1 MNQNFHA
8 VAQRTLQFLHRR
20 FGFALWMLTRAEG
33 KDWIVLAAE
42 DHGYGVNEGKV
53 FRWEDSFCSR
63 MVKGLGPR
71 ISPDAQEI
79 KSYVAAPIN
88 SQLKIGA
95 YIGIPLLRT
104 DGSLFGTLCAVD
116 PSPQPPRIVE
126 EQELLELLA
135 NLLNRLLNAEISG
148 EETAR
153 RAERI
158 EMEMNRDKLTSLY
171 NRRGWD
177 SLLAKEEERCRR
189 YGHPACVIFVDLD
202 ELKTINDTKGHLAG
216 DALLV
221 SAARAIMQSARATDV
236 AARFGGDEFAILA
249 IECDAAAAAVLVER
263 LRAQLE
269 TQGVKASIGVARRQ
283 PDKSLFDALTEADA
297 AMYAEKNVR
306 KEQGSA

>member
-1 MNQNFHA
+1 VNQNFQS

-42 DHGYGVNEGKV
+42 DHGYGVSEGKV

-71 ISPDAQEI
+71 ISPDVQEV
-79 KSYVAAPIN
+79 KSYLAAPIN
-88 SQLKIGA
+88 SRLKIGA
-95 YIGIPLLRT
+95 YVGIPLLRT
-104 DGSLFGTLCAVD
+104 DGSLFGTLCAID
-116 PSPQPPRIVE
+116 PSPQPSRIVA

-135 NLLNRLLNAEISG
+135 DLLNRVLNAEISA

-158 EMEMNRDKLTSLY
+158 EVEMNRDKLTSLY

-202 ELKTINDTKGHLAG
+202 ELKTVNDTKGHLAG

-221 SAARAIMQSARATDV
+221 SAARAIMQTARATDV

-263 LRAQLE
+263 LRERLQA
-269 TQGVKASIGVARRQ
+269 QGVKASIGVARRQ

-297 AMYAEKNVR
+297 AMYAEKNAR